1 VALWQLALQWGTLV
15 SGNWR
20 GLAKV
25 GYCLG
30 NGLAAMAV
38 GRQGA
43 TVGSWPG
50 DGLAADTTLGQALS
64 KGCVLRAY
72 GWYLPL
78 SIYV

>member
-1 VALWQLALQWGTLV
+1 V

-20 GLAKV
+20 GAGEGGLLARH
-25 GYCLG
+25 
-30 NGLAAMAV
+30 GLATMVV

-43 TVGSWPG
+43 TVGSWLG

-78 SIYV
+78 SICV